1 MVKRIIQVYLVILFI
16 LSFAVFVSLPVFLT
30 VFYKNDSWLFGLL
43 ITIPVTIGIVSFYM
57 DEDPVKRVRRL

>member
-57 DEDPVKRVRRL
+57 DKDPVKRVRRL